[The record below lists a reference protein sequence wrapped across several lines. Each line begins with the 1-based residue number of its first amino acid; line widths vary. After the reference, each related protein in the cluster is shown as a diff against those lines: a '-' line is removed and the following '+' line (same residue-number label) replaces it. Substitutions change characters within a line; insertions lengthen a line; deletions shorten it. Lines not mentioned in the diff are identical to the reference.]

1 VEIRPVSEVL
11 PQKPPFLFVDRVLEL
26 TEKKIIAERTFR
38 ADESYFAGHFP
49 DKPIVPGV
57 LLLEGLAQTMAYLS
71 LSIRKADRIFLIG
84 IDKARFRGFVEPGTT
99 VTYQVET
106 GEERFSTLNGRGWVR
121 DGKRRIADAELIGYA
136 GSEGGPLS

>member
-1 VEIRPVSEVL
+1 MELRPVTEVL
-11 PQKPPFLFVDRVLEL
+11 PHRHPFLFVDRVIEL
-26 TEKKIIAERTFR
+26 SEKKIIAERTFR
-38 ADESYFAGHFP
+38 ADEAYFAGHFP

-71 LSIRKADRIFLIG
+71 LSVRKADRIFLIG

-99 VTYQVET
+99 VTYEVET
-106 GEERFSTLNGRGWVR
+106 GEERFSTLNGKGRVR
-121 DGKRRIADAELIGYA
+121 DGKRRIADADLIGYA

>member
-1 VEIRPVSEVL
+1 MEIRPVSEVL

-26 TEKKIIAERTFR
+26 TEKKIVAERLFR
-38 ADESYFAGHFP
+38 PDEAYFAGHFP

-71 LSIRKADRIFLIG
+71 LSLRKADRIFLVG

-121 DGKRRIADAELIGYA
+121 DGKRRIADADLIGYA
-136 GSEGGPLS
+136 GSEGGPLA